1 MGASFYYAIHPIPS
15 LKTAPSTMSPTTTTI
30 TAAASTTACGGSG
43 QYELPVKD
51 AACGVPNIKNYHTL
65 FDQCAKP
72 AGPRLYYHD
81 CALWSLAVNQSVQD
95 LTDCLY
101 KAGVAWEDVW
111 CTGNTNA
118 TATATAYPTA
128 TATGASSSQN
138 GKETA
143 GSSTS
148 SAPTAT
154 ESSMAFS
161 FRGHVLNKVAL
172 GLLGLVVIEAMGW
185 F

>member
-1 MGASFYYAIHPIPS
+1 
-15 LKTAPSTMSPTTTTI
+15 MSSTTTI
-30 TAAASTTACGGSG
+30 TAPAASNTCGGSG

-51 AACGVPNIKNYHTL
+51 AACGVPNIKNYQNL
-65 FDQCAKP
+65 LDKCAKP

-81 CALWSLAVNQSVQD
+81 CALWSLAVDQSVQD

-111 CTGNTNA
+111 CTGDTNA
-118 TATATAYPTA
+118 TATATSYPTA
-128 TATGASSSQN
+128 TATGASSSKD
-138 GKETA
+138 GKGMT
-143 GSSTS
+143 GSLTS
-148 SAPTAT
+148 EAATAT

-161 FRGHVLNKVAL
+161 LRGNVANKVAL
-172 GLLGLVVIEAMGW
+172 GLLGLVVVETMGW